1 MSLSLEQENVMLRKL
16 LVQTTKAY
24 EDQLNVLSEKEREL
38 GWQATHDSLTQL
50 INRHEFEQ
58 RTNQLLNHAKTDFS
72 EHALLY
78 LDLDQFKI
86 VNDTCGH
93 LAGDELLMQLSA
105 ELQRHIRD
113 SDTLARLGGDEFG
126 VLLESCPEDEARAQ
140 ADRLRKSIKE
150 YRFHWRDKVFE
161 LGVSIGMVM
170 ICDHSGNATELLSAA
185 DIACYMAKDGGR
197 NRVHVYQLNDAALT
211 RRHSEMHWV
220 ARITKALEQDRFILH
235 KQKMVSLAGPAVTHY
250 EVLVR
255 MIDEENNII
264 PPSAFIPAA
273 ERFNLMPAIDRWVIE
288 QTFAYLSRCYKKK
301 GPRLRLSINLSGASI
316 SEENFLEY
324 IQQQLKHYQ
333 ILPEDI
339 CFEITETAAIHRLS
353 QATKLIHQLNNA
365 GCQFALDD
373 FGSGLS
379 SFAYLKNMPVDYLK
393 IDGNFVRDI
402 VEDPIDYAMVS
413 AIHEVGKSMGIKTI
427 AEFVENAKIINLLR
441 KIGIDYAQGYGVGF
455 PCLLDDD
462 RAGSMQ
468 DHVVAG

>member
-1 MSLSLEQENVMLRKL
+1 MSLSLEQENGMLRKL

-24 EDQLNVLSEKEREL
+24 EDQLSVLSEKEQEL
-38 GWQATHDSLTQL
+38 SWQATHDSLTKL
-50 INRHEFEQ
+50 INRHEFER
-58 RTNQLLNHAKTDFS
+58 RTSQLLEHAKADFS

-93 LAGDELLMQLSA
+93 QAGDELLMQLAA

-126 VLLESCPEDEARAQ
+126 VLLESCPEEQARVQ
-140 ADRLRKSIKE
+140 ADRLRKSIRE
-150 YRFHWRDKVFE
+150 YRFYWHDKVFE

-170 ICDHSGNATELLSAA
+170 VSDHSDNTTELLSAA

-197 NRVHVYQLNDAALT
+197 NRVHVYKLNDADLA
-211 RRHSEMHWV
+211 RRHGEMHWV
-220 ARITKALEQDRFILH
+220 ARITSALEQSRFVLY
-235 KQKMVSLAGPAVTHY
+235 KQKMVSLTGPSIAHY
-250 EVLVR
+250 EILVR
-255 MIDEENNII
+255 MIDEENNIV

-288 QTFAYLSRCYKKK
+288 QAFHYLARRYQDQGSH
-301 GPRLRLSINLSGASI
+301 LRLSINLSGASI
-316 SEENFLEY
+316 SEDTFLDF
-324 IQQQLKHYQ
+324 IQQRLEFYR
-333 ILPEDI
+333 IAPEDI

-353 QATKLIHQLNNA
+353 QATRLIQQLKEA

-402 VEDPIDYAMVS
+402 ADDPIDYAMVS
-413 AIHEVGKSMGIKTI
+413 AIHEVGKAMGIKTV
-427 AEFVENAKIINLLR
+427 AEFAENAKIINELR
-441 KIGIDYAQGYGVGF
+441 KIGVDYAQGYGVEL
-455 PCLLDDD
+455 PILLDDE
-462 RAGSMQ
+462 R
-468 DHVVAG
+468 VVQVQERIVTA